1 MGGEPFVGEGLDRR
15 GYRPILKTLSR
26 RERVRTSARFWRA
39 GWFGVGR
46 AVENKGWHR
55 GDKAFWPRFLRVI
68 YS

>member
-1 MGGEPFVGEGLDRR
+1 MGGGPFVDNGLDRW
-15 GYRPILKTLSR
+15 GYRPILKDFVR
-26 RERVRTSARFWRA
+26 RERERTSARFWRA

-46 AVENKGWHR
+46 VGENKGWHR